1 MNKPLFDKV
10 IVEKITESKTK
21 SGIMLLTPEN
31 NEDFYRGLVVARGQN
46 VMHVQ
51 ENNVVAISKHSGI
64 DWKEGEIWYRIIR
77 EQDILFVIE

>member
-31 NEDFYRGLVVARGQN
+31 NEDFYRGLVVAKGAATQYIE
-46 VMHVQ
+46 
-51 ENNVVAISKHSGI
+51 ENAVVAISKHSGI
-64 DWKEGEIWYRIIR
+64 DWREGETWYRIIR
-77 EQDILFVIE
+77 EQDILFVID